1 LQIGDSQLD
10 SGDFVVGAQGTLGIA
25 GLKCLKYL
33 LLAFLLVGFLVIHCW
48 NVDELGLNDIR
59 TYSSDVEDVCI
70 PRPNSC

>member
-1 LQIGDSQLD
+1 LQVGDSQLD
-10 SGDFVVGAQGTLGIA
+10 SGDFVVAAQCTLGLA
-25 GLKCLKYL
+25 VSKCLKYL
-33 LLAFLLVGFLVIHCW
+33 LLAILLVGLLVIHCW